1 MSAERSP
8 PLWNLPNLRHRAST
22 TACSVDPGQ
31 TSSSQVGRAST
42 DRLHQ
47 CREVAEDSLEQFS
60 AQCTFLEDTTPI
72 SPSRP
77 VLNPQKVLCCPFSNL
92 RATSLRLQ
100 SNEHTWDTLL
110 LRFLRL
116 EPGELINS
124 LSRNHIIEVRV
135 SKTINQEQDL
145 ATQARNSPG
154 SKHRSA
160 QIQPGIGSD
169 LVVNKTDRPR
179 YFGVHLLDGIN
190 PPAQPSPPTT
200 PTKMHPKGRYIEL
213 PLSEKFVDRLNQ
225 AGSICFWCNEHG
237 LWYEVSIFSGNREG
251 SWRDTAR
258 TSPVL

>member
-1 MSAERSP
+1 MSAEGSP
-8 PLWNLPNLRHRAST
+8 PSWNSPNLRRRVST
-22 TACSVDPGQ
+22 TASSVDPGQ
-31 TSSSQVGRAST
+31 TSSSQVGCAST
-42 DRLHQ
+42 YSLHQ
-47 CREVAEDSLEQFS
+47 CREVAEDFLEQYL
-60 AQCTFLEDTTPI
+60 AQCTFLEDTTPV

-160 QIQPGIGSD
+160 QIQSGTGSNP
-169 LVVNKTDRPR
+169 VVNRTNRPR
-179 YFGVHLLDGIN
+179 YFGIHLLDGIN

-200 PTKMHPKGRYIEL
+200 PTKVHPKGRYLEL
-213 PLSEKFVDRLNQ
+213 PLSENFVDRLNQ

-251 SWRDTAR
+251 SWRDAAR